1 MDMRVLLFANNWV
14 GWQVARCLRNQGDQ
28 IVGLVIHPE
37 VRRKYGTQIVK
48 TSQVA
53 PENLFTGTELSEP
66 SVLRRIAAL
75 KPELGVSAFF
85 GYILK
90 QHLLDFLPRG
100 CVNIHSSLLPY
111 NRGGSPHVWGI
122 VEGTPAGVTLHH
134 IDPGIDTGD
143 IIAQRPVPVEQ
154 ADTGLALYRRLEN
167 ACVDLFDENWP
178 MVRDGSARR
187 VPQPKTAGSSH
198 RARDQKAIEEI
209 DLDRTY
215 TGRELIDK
223 IRALTEPL
231 SSGAYFRAG
240 KDKVYLRVELQYEE
254 DPGTA

>member
-154 ADTGLALYRRLEN
+154 ADTGRPSTAVWKTPASISSMRTGRWSGMGPPGGFPSPKRP
-167 ACVDLFDENWP
+167 AAP
-178 MVRDGSARR
+178 TARGTR
-187 VPQPKTAGSSH
+187 KPSKKSTWTGPIPAGS
-198 RARDQKAIEEI
+198 
-209 DLDRTY
+209 
-215 TGRELIDK
+215 
-223 IRALTEPL
+223 
-231 SSGAYFRAG
+231 
-240 KDKVYLRVELQYEE
+240 
-254 DPGTA
+254 